1 MKELLK
7 NKYPVSKTIRFSL
20 IPVGKTEENFN
31 KNHFLESDI
40 KRAED
45 YKKVKGYIDRFH
57 KEFIETVLD
66 KTVLNNDD
74 LEEYYALYNKSN
86 KTDADKKQLNKI
98 EGNIRKFIVKKFKD
112 DKKYELLFG
121 QKIITQLLP
130 EFLEDEDELKITESF
145 AKFTTCF
152 ADFHTNRKNMYTDKE
167 QSTGIAYRCVNDN
180 LPKFVDNIKSFEKIK
195 DFLSDE
201 IAVINNEFDGIYG
214 VKVEDVFTLD
224 YFSFVLSQS
233 GIDKY
238 NDLIGGYSNSDS
250 SKVKGLNEYIKKYN
264 QNLPKKDKSKRLPL
278 MKPLFKQILSDRE
291 RISFIPETFSDDN
304 ELLRTV
310 YKFYNENGVE
320 ESICKLNELF
330 NNIEG
335 YDANGIYVSS
345 GVDITNLSNAVFGNW
360 DVVKNGWKN
369 EYEKEH
375 KVGKNLEKFYEK
387 ENNEYKKIKS
397 FSINELQKFG
407 GEEGSIFAYYKDTVN
422 ILINE
427 IKNNYVSCEKLLS
440 TEFISEKRLSK
451 CDDKVELI
459 KAFLDSIKNL
469 ERFTK
474 SLLGTGKEEYKDNA
488 FYGEFLPRFE
498 SIKEVDNLYNKV
510 RNYIT
515 KKPYSL
521 DKIKLNFDNPTF
533 LKGWALRNEFVN
545 TAQLFRDGDNY
556 YLAIMDKKLKNNIPK
571 KYNPPISKEDMLQK
585 IIYQQAAD
593 PKNDIP
599 NLLVIDGV
607 TVKKN
612 GRKEKSGMYAGENII
627 LENLRNTYLPDNIN
641 RIRKEKTFAISNEN
655 FSKRDLCE
663 YIQYYICRVQE
674 YYSSYNFTFKNVSE
688 YKDFQEFIYDVNS
701 QAYQINY
708 DNISK
713 KQIMELV
720 ENGYIYLFQI
730 YSKDF
735 STYSK
740 GKENLHTMYFKMLF
754 DERNLNDVVY
764 KLSSGAKMFY
774 RKPTV
779 NEDERVIHT
788 KNTPVKNKNSLNPKS
803 YSVFDYD
810 LIKDKRFTKPQF
822 SIHIPIELN
831 FKADGRQS
839 INQIVLNS
847 LKEAESY
854 NIIGIDRGE
863 RNLIY
868 VSVINEKGEI
878 IEQQSYNI
886 IKSDNDY
893 KVDYHELLD
902 KREKERD
909 EAKKSWKTI
918 GNIKELKEGY
928 ISQIIHEICKL
939 VIKYDAVIA
948 MEDLNSGFINS
959 RKKVDKQVY
968 QKFENMLI
976 TKLNYLVDKSAD
988 VDSDG
993 GLLNAY
999 QMTNPLDKLNNK
1011 AKQNGVVFYVPAW
1024 LTSKIDPTTGFVDLI
1039 KPKYSS
1045 VPVAVEFVN
1054 KIDDIRYNSD
1064 ENIFEF
1070 DFDFSKYSQN
1080 TKSYKQKWTVCTNG
1094 ERIKT
1099 FRNEDKN
1106 NEWDNESVVLTE
1118 QFKSLFEEFG
1128 INYTSDLKS
1137 QILMLNSKEFF
1148 KRFIKLISL
1157 TLQMRNSITNNVNVD
1172 YLISP
1177 VKNAAGEFFDSRN
1190 YDENS
1195 DLPCDA
1201 DANGAYNIARKMLWA
1216 VEQIKQCNVGEKP
1229 KLSISN
1235 KEWLEYTQKR

>member
-112 DKKYELLFG
+112 DKKYKLLFR
-121 QKIITQLLP
+121 QEIITQLLP

-145 AKFTTCF
+145 AKFTTYF
-152 ADFHTNRKNMYTDKE
+152 DDFHTNRENMYTDKE

-214 VKVEDVFTLD
+214 DKVEEVFALD
-224 YFSFVLSQS
+224 YFSSVLSQS

-320 ESICKLNELF
+320 KSICELNDLF

-397 FSINELQKFG
+397 FSINDLQKFG
-407 GEEGSIFAYYKDTVN
+407 GEEGSVFAYYKETVN
-422 ILINE
+422 TFIDE

-498 SIKEVDNLYNKV
+498 NIKEVDNLYNKV

-521 DKIKLNFDNPTF
+521 DKIKLNFDNPIF
-533 LKGWALRNEFVN
+533 LKGWAREYKTKGAIVVEKEN
-545 TAQLFRDGDNY
+545 NY
-556 YLAIMDKKLKNNIPK
+556 YLVVIDKMLDKQSIDYLYENSLSNPAKRIFYDCQKPDKRNVPRCFIRSKGTSYAPAVK
-571 KYNPPISKEDMLQK
+571 EYNLPI
-585 IIYQQAAD
+585 
-593 PKNDIP
+593 NDI
-599 NLLVIDGV
+599 IDIYDNSKFKKEYKEISPDEYKESLIKLIDYFKLGFTKHESYKNFDFCWKNSSEYNDITEFYHDV
-607 TVKKN
+607 TVSCYRLKK
-612 GRKEKSGMYAGENII
+612 EEI
-627 LENLRNTYLPDNIN
+627 
-641 RIRKEKTFAISNEN
+641 N
-655 FSKRDLCE
+655 FSHLIDL
-663 YIQYYICRVQE
+663 VDDG
-674 YYSSYNFTFKNVSE
+674 K
-688 YKDFQEFIYDVNS
+688 
-701 QAYQINY
+701 A
-708 DNISK
+708 
-713 KQIMELV
+713 
-720 ENGYIYLFQI
+720 YLFQI

-764 KLSSGAKMFY
+764 KLGGGAKMFY

-788 KNTPVKNKNSLNPKS
+788 KNKPVKNKNSLNPKS

-1094 ERIKT
+1094 ERINT
-1099 FRNEDKN
+1099 FRNKYKN

-1177 VKNAAGEFFDSRN
+1177 VKNATGEFFDSRN